1 MSTNDFWGKDLSELN
16 ETDFEAMLESVD
28 TNSIDLQSVV
38 QGTVLRIDA
47 ERVLI
52 DINYKAE
59 GFVDINEFKN
69 EEGEITVQVGDVV
82 EVFLERVNQEAGA
95 CEISKKKADQVKAW
109 EVIAEKYDNNETIK
123 GIITHRVKGGLSVDI
138 GVKAFLPGS
147 QVSLRPMKNLEQ
159 LLEREYEFRI
169 IKFNKKRGNIVLSR
183 RALLEEKRRVERAK
197 TLEKLEV
204 GNIMRGKVKNIT
216 EYGVFIDLGGID
228 GLLHITDMT
237 WARISHPEEMVRKDD
252 EIDVLILKFDAES
265 QRVSLGHKQL
275 WPNPWEGVESKYPV
289 GSLVKGKVVNIEKYG
304 IFVELEKG
312 IEGLIHVTE
321 LSWDKRGGSSQH
333 SYNIGDEVDAL
344 VKNVDLKEARISLSI
359 KSITTNPWEDIN
371 LRYPVGSVI
380 SGKVRGIKEYGIFL
394 EIEKGIDGLVH
405 VSDLSWSKRDKNPNE
420 LYSLGET
427 VTAKVKDIDVQ
438 NERLSLSIKDVNED
452 PWLSVQSRYFIGQ
465 IVEGKIASNTEF
477 GVFVEI
483 EDGVDGLIHETE
495 LLLGKTAENY
505 PRGKS
510 LKVEILRIEA
520 MDHRISLSEKNAN
533 KEDGSVND
541 YIVSGSST
549 NAELNDVFGE
559 FDMGS
564 DSDSEE

>member
-1 MSTNDFWGKDLSELN
+1 MSTKDFWDMDLSEL
-16 ETDFEAMLESVD
+16 TDADFDSLVESVS
-28 TNSIDLQSVV
+28 TNSISEQSVV
-38 QGTVLRIDA
+38 QGTVLKIDT

-59 GFVDINEFKN
+59 GYVNINEFKN
-69 EEGEITVQVGDVV
+69 EAGELVVSVGDVV
-82 EVFLERVNQEAGA
+82 EVYLERVNQEAGHA
-95 CEISKKKADQVKAW
+95 EISKKKADQVKAW
-109 EVIAEKYDNNETIK
+109 ERIAKKYDNNETIK
-123 GIITHRVKGGLSVDI
+123 GTITHRVKGGLSVDI

-159 LLEREYEFRI
+159 LLEREFDFRI

-204 GNIMRGKVKNIT
+204 NKIMRGKVKNIT

-252 EIDVLILKFDAES
+252 EIDVVILKFDAES

-275 WPNPWEGVESKYPV
+275 FPNPWEDVDSKYPV
-289 GSLVKGKVVNIEKYG
+289 GCVVKGKVVNIEKYG

-321 LSWDKRGGSSQH
+321 LSWDKRGASATH
-333 SYNIGDEVDAL
+333 NYNIGDEVDAL

-380 SGKVRGIKEYGIFL
+380 TGKVRGIKEYGVFL

-405 VSDLSWSKRDKNPNE
+405 VSDLSWSKRDKRPSD
-420 LYSLGET
+420 LYNINDT
-427 VTAKVKDIDVQ
+427 VTAKVKDIDVH

-465 IVEGKIASNTEF
+465 IVEGKVASVTEF

-495 LLLGKTAENY
+495 LELEKNSENY
-505 PRGKS
+505 PQGQT

-533 KEDGSVND
+533 SSDDSVSD
-541 YIVSGSST
+541 YIVSGT
-549 NAELNDVFGE
+549 NTNSQMEDVFGE
-559 FDMGS
+559 FNVDT
-564 DSDSEE
+564 DDEE